1 VKASGA
7 AALGFHPRR
16 RHPLGLSTPIYCT
29 LHDSIDLSNSAA
41 IPLLSSNMVSESDL
55 SAALTLGV
63 AIPLPAADAEVLK
76 QRLDALVVV
85 VEAAEEKAATAHRR
99 VLTTRQFLDEEQAAA
114 VVLER

>member
-85 VEAAEEKAATAHRR
+85 VEAAEKAATAHRR